1 MASCFNCAYR
11 ERLITEEPCLGCLY
25 GINWEPDEE
34 QEAEDE
40 NISLVVKS
48 ETTS

>member
-11 ERLITEEPCLGCLY
+11 ERLITENPCLECLY

-40 NISLVVKS
+40 NNNQDTV
-48 ETTS
+48 

>member
-11 ERLITEEPCLGCLY
+11 ERLITEEPCLECLY

-34 QEAEDE
+34 KEDE
-40 NISLVVKS
+40 NENSCDEIKQI
-48 ETTS
+48 